1 MKVYG
6 VIYLLIN
13 AINDKEYVGQTT
25 KTAEERFKEHMY
37 SPHCIGNAI
46 RKHGA
51 ENFVIAILKV
61 CYSKAELNFWE
72 KHFIKSRNTL
82 SPCGYNL
89 TEGGAGSGKFI
100 VSKGRKFTPEHCAK
114 ISASKMGHEVSKET
128 RAILSAINK
137 GKPQTAE
144 AREKNV
150 AAHLGEKNH
159 FFGKHHTGDAIMKN
173 SLAHR
178 GETPY
183 KNLVAELDARQISYN
198 KLAELLGLSQSHIS
212 NKMRGK
218 KIFKPEE
225 MIAIKNLLGAKM
237 SVEEFFKH
245 FGD

>member
-1 MKVYG
+1 MEVYG
-6 VIYLLIN
+6 VVYTIIDGT
-13 AINDKEYVGQTT
+13 NDLEYVGQTVRS
-25 KTAEERFKEHMY
+25 AEERFKEHK
-37 SPHCIGNAI
+37 IGNQYI
-46 RKHGA
+46 DHVIKKRGA
-51 ENFVIAILKV
+51 ENFVLAVLKV

-225 MIAIKNLLGAKM
+225 MIAIKNLLGVEM
-237 SVEEFFKH
+237 SVEELFKR
-245 FGD
+245 FDD